1 MPFVPSILE
10 SISADSPKSL
20 LIAFHGSQTPNS
32 MCTCKVLFFF
42 PKWNVQEQD
51 ADLAAETQRYLKKTS
66 KKYLSDGQT
75 ECIGEE
81 IKEFY

>member
-10 SISADSPKSL
+10 SISADSPKSFL

-32 MCTCKVLFFF
+32 VCTCKVLFFF

-51 ADLAAETQRYLKKTS
+51 ADLAAETQIFEKHLKSSLVMDK
-66 KKYLSDGQT
+66 QNA
-75 ECIGEE
+75 
-81 IKEFY
+81 